1 MNDLA
6 TLVSGA
12 LGALCLLVVC
22 TVYWRQQRL
31 RIGGALLALCGLALL
46 GLASRPLGAEDRAVP
61 DLAACLDVIGEA
73 LPRLEAQ
80 VARLVQQQADLV
92 AMLEASNT
100 APGDANLP
108 EQGAIPE
115 QGTSATQHV
124 DEPALTLEIEVLG
137 GVSDEELATIIT
149 WIQEVRADHRSSTI
163 YVEPVMPLDS
173 ADPGGQRRR
182 LMDEAGRVIDQV
194 FAALNQRIDIV
205 GLVSE
210 PVPGPRLR
218 LGLSDV

>member
-1 MNDLA
+1 V
-6 TLVSGA
+6 TVPGA

-22 TVYWRQQRL
+22 AVYWRQQRL

-46 GLASRPLGAEDRAVP
+46 GLASWQLGADDRGVP
-61 DLAACLDVIGEA
+61 DLAGRLDAISEA

-80 VARLVQQQADLV
+80 IAQVVEGQADLV
-92 AMLEASNT
+92 AMLEASNA
-100 APGDANLP
+100 APDAVNLP
-108 EQGAIPE
+108 EQGTLPE
-115 QGTSATQHV
+115 QSVQPTQEA

-137 GVSDEELATIIT
+137 GVSDEELATIIA
-149 WIQEVRADHRSSTI
+149 WIQEVRTDHRSSTI

-182 LMDEAGRVIDQV
+182 LMDEAGRVIDHV
-194 FAALNQRIDIV
+194 FEALNQRIDIL

-218 LGLSDV
+218 LGLSEV